1 MRKNTRYNDG
11 EYELPGG
18 HVDEGEDLMN
28 AMIREAEEELKII
41 EKRASLTNEKSLS
54 SYLRKQAIKGF
65 IINVN
70 FSEFDH
76 LRKNITAIGTNINQ
90 IAKRVNSTNRFY
102 DEDIE
107 YIKKVQKEIWQ
118 SLNSVQSKLRSL

>member
-1 MRKNTRYNDG
+1 
-11 EYELPGG
+11 
-18 HVDEGEDLMN
+18 
-28 AMIREAEEELKII
+28 MINIENKTIRISVRVSEEELKII

-54 SYLRKQAIKGF
+54 SFLRKQAIKGF
-65 IINVN
+65 VINVN
-70 FSEFDH
+70 FSEFDD

>member
-1 MRKNTRYNDG
+1 MKNIENKT
-11 EYELPGG
+11 
-18 HVDEGEDLMN
+18 
-28 AMIREAEEELKII
+28 IRISVRVSEEELKII

-54 SYLRKQAIKGF
+54 SFLRKQAIKGF
-65 IINVN
+65 VINVN
-70 FSEFDH
+70 FSEFDD

-102 DEDIE
+102 DEYIE

-118 SLNSVQSKLRSL
+118 SLN

>member
-1 MRKNTRYNDG
+1 MKNIENKT
-11 EYELPGG
+11 
-18 HVDEGEDLMN
+18 
-28 AMIREAEEELKII
+28 IRISVRVSEEELKII

-76 LRKNITAIGTNINQ
+76 LRKTLLQ
-90 IAKRVNSTNRFY
+90 
-102 DEDIE
+102 
-107 YIKKVQKEIWQ
+107 
-118 SLNSVQSKLRSL
+118 

>member
-1 MRKNTRYNDG
+1 MDDKTYTLERMTAFVKQRLNEITKVNLYDIG
-11 EYELPGG
+11 LS
-18 HVDEGEDLMN
+18 
-28 AMIREAEEELKII
+28 EEELKII

>member
-1 MRKNTRYNDG
+1 MKNN
-11 EYELPGG
+11 E
-18 HVDEGEDLMN
+18 N
-28 AMIREAEEELKII
+28 KIIRISVRVSEEELKII

-65 IINVN
+65 IINVK
-70 FSEFDH
+70 FSEIDD

-90 IAKRVNSTNRFY
+90 IAKRVNSTERLY

-118 SLNSVQSKLRSL
+118 SLNLVQSKLRSL

>member
-1 MRKNTRYNDG
+1 MKLNENKNITIKFRVNQQ
-11 EYELPGG
+11 EL
-18 HVDEGEDLMN
+18 N
-28 AMIREAEEELKII
+28 FI

-54 SYLRKQAIKGF
+54 SYLRKQAIKGY
-65 IINVN
+65 IVSVN
-70 FSEFDH
+70 FSEFND
-76 LRKNITAIGTNINQ
+76 LRRSITAIGANINQ

-118 SLNSVQSKLRSL
+118 SLNSVQSRLLSL

>member
-1 MRKNTRYNDG
+1 MKNIENKTLRIS
-11 EYELPGG
+11 
-18 HVDEGEDLMN
+18 V
-28 AMIREAEEELKII
+28 RVSEEELKII

-54 SYLRKQAIKGF
+54 SFLRKQAIKGF
-65 IINVN
+65 VINVN
-70 FSEFDH
+70 FSEFDD
-76 LRKNITAIGTNINQ
+76 LRKNITTIGTNINQ

>member
-1 MRKNTRYNDG
+1 MTVVVDIND
-11 EYELPGG
+11 
-18 HVDEGEDLMN
+18 
-28 AMIREAEEELKII
+28 
-41 EKRASLTNEKSLS
+41 
-54 SYLRKQAIKGF
+54 LRK
-65 IINVN
+65 
-70 FSEFDH
+70 SD

>member
-1 MRKNTRYNDG
+1 MKNIENKT
-11 EYELPGG
+11 
-18 HVDEGEDLMN
+18 
-28 AMIREAEEELKII
+28 IRISVRVSEEELKII
-41 EKRASLTNEKSLS
+41 EKRASLTNEKALS
-54 SYLRKQAIKGF
+54 AYLRKQAIKGF

-118 SLNSVQSKLRSL
+118 LLNSVQSKLRSL

>member
-1 MRKNTRYNDG
+1 MKNIENKT
-11 EYELPGG
+11 
-18 HVDEGEDLMN
+18 
-28 AMIREAEEELKII
+28 IRISVRVSEEELKII

-54 SYLRKQAIKGF
+54 SFLRKQAIKGF
-65 IINVN
+65 VINVN
-70 FSEFDH
+70 FSEFDD

-107 YIKKVQKEIWQ
+107 YIQKVQKEIWQ